1 MSDAG
6 KSQRQEKFTS
16 CVSCDVRLIVA
27 TSAFGLAVDVPDIK
41 SVIIYGFSA
50 DGLVYM

>member
-6 KSQRQEKFTS
+6 KYQKQEKFTS
-16 CVSCDVRLIVA
+16 CDVLVIVA
-27 TSAFGLAVDVPDIK
+27 TSAFGLVVDVPDIK
-41 SVIIYGFSA
+41 SVIIYGCPA